1 MASLLLFIRLA
12 AQIDPNRDNSAI
24 EFLNPCQGAIH
35 LSAHKDYREDY
46 ARTRVLQDWVQLE
59 TLKQPLP
66 ESGIVGDSAAMRS
79 VSSMIERFAP
89 YKGTVLIL
97 GESGVGKELV
107 ARALHRL
114 SPTRGG
120 PFVSFD
126 CSNLIDTLAESQ
138 LFGHSKGAFTDAR
151 QAHLGCFRQ
160 ANGGALML
168 DEVGELPFAMQS
180 KLLRVVDTLEV
191 QPVGSIETHRVDL
204 RLLAA
209 TNRDLRQMVAAGEFR
224 ADLYY
229 RLDLPS
235 IRVPAL
241 REHPED
247 VPALC
252 AHFIDHYNHK
262 FGKSVS
268 RISRRALNLLTL
280 HRWPG
285 NVREL
290 THSFERAVLLTDDDR
305 IDLGDLPEDLIDRAR
320 ESGQGPDGHGGAG
333 AAGAGNSSNG
343 SGAPPSLDDVMK
355 TAVQR
360 SLIAAGG
367 DCAKAA
373 RILGISRPAIYR
385 KMARYDISSTT
396 VRTLRYGP
404 PRYGAARAGA
414 PDAFSNFR

>member
-1 MASLLLFIRLA
+1 M
-12 AQIDPNRDNSAI
+12 N
-24 EFLNPCQGAIH
+24 
-35 LSAHKDYREDY
+35 AHKDYREEY
-46 ARTRVLQDWVQLE
+46 ARTRDDQDWIQLE
-59 TLKQPLP
+59 VLRQPLP
-66 ESGIVGDSAAMRS
+66 ESGIVGASAPIRS
-79 VSSMIERFAP
+79 MASMIERFAP

-107 ARALHRL
+107 ARAMHRL
-114 SPTRGG
+114 GPTRGG

-138 LFGHSKGAFTDAR
+138 LFGHAKGAFTDAR
-151 QAHLGCFRQ
+151 EASLGCFRQ
-160 ANGGALML
+160 AHGGTLML
-168 DEVGELPFAMQS
+168 DEIGELPFAMQS

-209 TNRDLRQMVAAGEFR
+209 TNRDLRQMVAAGQFR

-241 REHPED
+241 RERTED

-252 AHFIDHYNHK
+252 AHFIDHYNRK
-262 FGKSVS
+262 FGKTVS
-268 RISRRALNLLTL
+268 RISRRALDLLVA

-305 IDLGDLPEDLIDRAR
+305 IDIGDLPEDLVERAR
-320 ESGQGPDGHGGAG
+320 ESQRPPDSHCRLDASGGF
-333 AAGAGNSSNG
+333 SNG
-343 SGAPPSLDDVMK
+343 ADTPPSLDDVMK
-355 TAVQR
+355 AAVER
-360 SLIAAGG
+360 SLVAAGG

-385 KMARYDISSTT
+385 KMARYGISSTT
-396 VRTLRYGP
+396 VRTLRYGS
-404 PRYGAARAGA
+404 PRADAAE
-414 PDAFSNFR
+414 AFSHPR